1 MLSQE
6 PAQTVNTSG
15 PIDVERCRS
24 PDMGSPVHTPA
35 PACYVNSTC
44 QSSQGGLTTRSA
56 LGVNFAF
63 VAQLRS
69 SGGERVEQITRFGS
83 GGDLVELSLE
93 RS

>member
-1 MLSQE
+1 MLKQE
-6 PAQTVNTSG
+6 PGQAVNTSE

-35 PACYVNSTC
+35 PACYVNLTC

-63 VAQLRS
+63 GTQLRS
-69 SGGERVEQITRFGS
+69 SGGERVEQITRLGS
-83 GGDLVELSLE
+83 GGVLEEFSLA

>member
-1 MLSQE
+1 MLKQE
-6 PAQTVNTSG
+6 QGQAVNTSG
-15 PIDVERCRS
+15 LIDVERCRT

-56 LGVNFAF
+56 PGVNFAF
-63 VAQLRS
+63 GTQLRS
-69 SGGERVEQITRFGS
+69 SGGEGVGQITRFGS
-83 GGDLVELSLE
+83 GGDLVELSLA